1 MIVRNEWWESLPESV
16 RDYIK
21 LDSEMPVGVASKED
35 SDWRVA
41 YLLASDAGD
50 TEVAG
55 VCMFGP
61 MQSGIM
67 FYAQA
72 VDTPS
77 LMICIASAVKE
88 LSSTTVPILVTQDE
102 VYSCLLTCGINS
114 QLYRKID
121 DGLLRIDSGHER
133 TDEE

>member
-1 MIVRNEWWESLPESV
+1 MIVRNEWWETLPENV

-21 LDSEMPVGVASKED
+21 LDSEMPVGMASQED

-61 MQSGIM
+61 VSSGIL
-67 FYAQA
+67 FHTQA

-77 LMICIASAVKE
+77 LMICIASAVTE
-88 LSSTTVPILVTQDE
+88 LSSTTVPILVTQDK
-102 VYSCLLTCGINS
+102 VQSCLSTCGINS

-121 DGLLRIDSGHER
+121 DGLLRTDSGHER
-133 TDEE
+133 TYEE